1 MSLEEVAEH
10 AGQNVLT
17 EVDYILLIVGDPQGN
32 LDQELRPCP
41 ICLLNVFIIIL
52 INYIKLINYEIC
64 KRTVLS

>member
-1 MSLEEVAEH
+1 MSLEEVVR

-17 EVDYILLIVGDPQGN
+17 EVENILLIVGDPQGN

-52 INYIKLINYEIC
+52 INYIKLYNYEIC
-64 KRTVLS
+64 KRTNLS